1 MSSLNPQ
8 TLYNE
13 NTPIFVLNP
22 IKSSGLDFTCSTIGG
37 PTVTLVNNNGV
48 LESYTNGS
56 NANIFDTA
64 SWANYPAINGY
75 IDMAPGGLQRIT
87 ATNSQLYYNGQA
99 LASGGNVADW
109 SYFPVDSGYIDFA
122 SDGSERLTATS
133 TTLIYNGVALTGGA
147 IEDWSLYSSITNV
160 QMVQHN
166 IENTADI
173 YTNRLRN
180 NYNQALTIQ
189 ADRGS
194 GNGMDVN
201 INATNHLNLN
211 SDSATVFAS
220 PQTIITAG
228 YLSRP
233 DLVSLVDI
241 NTSNGLYGQIN
252 LTANPGFIP
261 IGNNGAINLTANG
274 GTDLT
279 GSVGFGGNISI
290 IANSPITVP
299 SATSAIKV
307 NASCVLSY
315 AGFVPI
321 IGSIAGV
328 NFIYGSA
335 GVSITSDVLGP
346 LVGPVPGCIY
356 MKGLYGTEIDTSVDA
371 GGNRYGLY
379 CSDYQPFADVD
390 GNTRD
395 LLLKGRG
402 NYSLIN
408 GPQIGN
414 VNLENVAT
422 INGNIYTY
430 ISGTDVSLSPSLQI
444 TGLSTING
452 NPYQPIG
459 TTNVDLSG
467 YSILNC
473 ANLQVSS
480 INTLQPVPPLI
491 YLTYVDPFGYVL
503 TDDTKNL
510 VLFEKRYTVTSMT
523 FQYTTISDDF
533 YVRLIS
539 DSIGR
544 TVVLNGQT
552 KGYIEANTV
561 TYLTY
566 TNGDWLLYGPS
577 DPWYL
582 IPAQSDVDMNSKNML
597 NASSFQGISFLGSNV
612 ITSTITA
619 DTMTASTITGSI
631 ANISSITAD
640 AITASTITGSIANI
654 SSITAGAMT
663 VSTINGLSYPS
674 YTALIFATTQM
685 ISDAD
690 WGRTFVIGGRSYST
704 FDLSGS
710 VSPGWY
716 CFLKNGSR
724 VSGYVDIAISV
735 NGTAVSGFPILFSAP
750 HSSAIPPL
758 ATGNSQMCILI
769 WNGLVWS
776 MY

>member
-1 MSSLNPQ
+1 MASLNPQ

-37 PTVTLVNNNGV
+37 PTVTLINNNGV
-48 LESYTNGS
+48 LESYTDGS
-56 NANIFDTA
+56 NVNVFDTA
-64 SWANYPAINGY
+64 TWANYPAINGL

-87 ATNSQLYYNGQA
+87 ATNSQLYFNGQA

-109 SYFPVDSGYIDFA
+109 SYYPVDSGYIDFA

-133 TTLIYNGVALTGGA
+133 TTLVYNGVALTGGA

-160 QMVQHN
+160 QMDQHN

-173 YTNRLRN
+173 YTNTIKN

-194 GNGMDVN
+194 GSGMDIN
-201 INATNHLNLN
+201 INGTNHLNLN
-211 SDSATVFAS
+211 SDSDINLAS
-220 PQTIITAG
+220 PQTKITAG
-228 YLSRP
+228 YLTRP

-241 NTSNGLYGQIN
+241 QTSNGLYGQIN

-290 IANSPITVP
+290 IANTPITVP

-356 MKGLYGTEIDTSVDA
+356 IKGQYGTEIDTSIDA

-379 CSDYQPFADVD
+379 CSDFQPFADVD
-390 GNTRD
+390 GNTHD

-459 TTNVDLSG
+459 TTNVDISG

-480 INTLQPVPPLI
+480 INSLQPVPPLI
-491 YLTYVDPFGYVL
+491 HLTYVDPFGYVL
-503 TDDTKNL
+503 TDDIQNL
-510 VLFEKRYTVTSMT
+510 VLYEERNTVLTMT
-523 FQYTTISDDF
+523 FQYTTISDNF

-539 DSIGR
+539 AELSR
-544 TVVLNGQT
+544 TVSINGIDIGILQPNVI
-552 KGYIEANTV
+552 G
-561 TYLTY
+561 YLTY
-566 TNGDWLLYGPS
+566 IGSAWSLNGGS
-577 DPWYL
+577 PWYSVQAKTN
-582 IPAQSDVDMNSKNML
+582 IDMGGFDINTCSTINATNVNATTL
-597 NASSFQGISFLGSNV
+597 NATTVNATDILATTLNGVTYPPYVSL
-612 ITSTITA
+612 
-619 DTMTASTITGSI
+619 
-631 ANISSITAD
+631 
-640 AITASTITGSIANI
+640 ITASSLN
-654 SSITAGAMT
+654 
-663 VSTINGLSYPS
+663 V
-674 YTALIFATTQM
+674 
-685 ISDAD
+685 SDAD
-690 WGRTFVIGGRSYST
+690 KGRTFVIGGYSYST
-704 FDLSGS
+704 FNFIGT
-710 VSPGWY
+710 VTPGWF
-716 CFLKNGSR
+716 CFVKNGSK
-724 VSGYVDIAISV
+724 VSGYVDIDISF
-735 NGTAVSGFPILFSAP
+735 NGTAVSGFDKLYSTPHTTDAP
-750 HSSAIPPL
+750 PVP
-758 ATGNSQMCILI
+758 TGNASMCIVI
-769 WNGLVWS
+769 YNGLAFV
-776 MY
+776 MF